1 MLTLGQAAKT
11 ARRGKSTIQKA
22 LKNGTLSGTR
32 DPSGRWLID
41 PAELHRAFPF
51 EMPKVG
57 SGTSPGSI
65 QDRPGTTTQVDPGT
79 PQDRL
84 DPRDAQIALLAE
96 ALDRERQVNDEL
108 RADLRAERER
118 VTALLAPPDRS
129 GKSRRW
135 WSWRRP

>member
-51 EMPKVG
+51 EIPRIG
-57 SGTSPGSI
+57 PGSI
-65 QDRPGTTTQVDPGT
+65 QDRSGTAPQVDPEP
-79 PQDRL
+79 PQDRP
-84 DPRDAQIALLAE
+84 DPRDAQIALLIE
-96 ALDRERQVNDEL
+96 ALDRERQVKR
-108 RADLRAERER
+108 RAA
-118 VTALLAPPDRS
+118 
-129 GKSRRW
+129 G
-135 WSWRRP
+135 